1 MRTGK
6 VAKSSSF
13 QSEGGSQSLGDGSRF
28 EAVQVL
34 FEHELCQVAGD
45 TRRSTKIL
53 RLLKFHPL
61 LKGTPRTSSNEV
73 LRDNFVRTAVESSKL
88 APFQPRKVNF
98 EKLEERFSR
107 PVQRGLRNTDVRT
120 GFCWNDHTF
129 LVKAYFTFRQRT
141 VPQGQKHV
149 YQTTDTPMLFYK
161 LNNGSSNSSF
171 RVEDCW
177 FHRLDQYVYDQY
189 VLQPNSTYA
198 VPEYTTYTILT
209 MQKTLFSVHVL
220 PMEALLAEWKQPDV
234 DRHLL
239 GAAPPV
245 AEMEKKRR

>member
-1 MRTGK
+1 MFPQQL
-6 VAKSSSF
+6 VSSAPTTLHHPRSKEYFLQLTDVTVFSF
-13 QSEGGSQSLGDGSRF
+13 KLHDQ
-28 EAVQVL
+28 
-34 FEHELCQVAGD
+34 
-45 TRRSTKIL
+45 
-53 RLLKFHPL
+53 LLKFHPL

-177 FHRLDQYVYDQY
+177 FHRLDQYGYDQY

-239 GAAPPV
+239 GGSTTSSRNGKE
-245 AEMEKKRR
+245 AEM